1 MIAAALPR
9 GHRGLGLTLVLLG
22 LLLLGCGGPRRPDP
36 TRANV
41 TGSVTLDGKPLAEG
55 EILFLAV
62 NGEAVDTLRIAN
74 GSFSGSVSIGPQ
86 RVRLAAYTMV
96 KRSVFPDKPPVDV
109 RENALPAKYH
119 AGSTLTAEIKPGTN
133 PPLSFDL
140 KSEPKKPAG
149 K

>member
-1 MIAAALPR
+1 MVAPPLPR

-22 LLLLGCGGPRRPDP
+22 LLLLGCGGPRRSDP
-36 TRANV
+36 KRAAV

-62 NGEAVDTLRIAN
+62 NGQAVDSLPIAN
-74 GSFSGSVSIGPQ
+74 GSFSGSVSVGPH
-86 RVRLAAYTMV
+86 RVQLAVYTTV
-96 KRSVFPDKPPVDV
+96 KRSLLPAEPPVEAL
-109 RENALPAKYH
+109 ENMLPAKYH
-119 AGSTLTAEIKPGTN
+119 TGSTLTAEIKPDTN